1 MSILDFQNVIRVLQ
15 GLRITG
21 VYEEYEIQKEVAKVL
36 GLHNIK
42 FEKEYTLGPRNRIDF
57 FLDNGIGIEVK
68 KGKPNKVKVIS
79 QLERYAKF
87 NKITAL
93 ILIIE
98 RSMDVPVIINN
109 KPCFSIGLNK
119 QWGIAL

>member
-1 MSILDFQNVIRVLQ
+1 MIEVLQ
-15 GLRITG
+15 ELRVTG
-21 VYEEYEIQKEVAKVL
+21 VYEEYEIQNEVAKVL

-42 FEKEYTLGPRNRIDF
+42 FQKEYTLGPRNRIDF
-57 FLDNGIGIEVK
+57 LLDNGIGIEVK
-68 KGKPNKVKVIS
+68 KGKPNKVKVIN
-79 QLERYAKF
+79 QLERYSRF

-98 RSMDVPVIINN
+98 RSMDIPSIIND

>member
-1 MSILDFQNVIRVLQ
+1 MDVKNVIKILQ
-15 GLRITG
+15 ALRITG
-21 VYEEYEIQKEVAKVL
+21 IYEEYEIQKEVAKVL
-36 GLHNIK
+36 GLNNIK

-57 FLDNGIGIEVK
+57 FLDNGIGIEIK
-68 KGKPNKVKVIS
+68 KGKPNRTKVIN
-79 QLERYAKF
+79 QLERYARFSKV
-87 NKITAL
+87 TSL

-98 RSMDVPVIINN
+98 RNMDIPTTIND